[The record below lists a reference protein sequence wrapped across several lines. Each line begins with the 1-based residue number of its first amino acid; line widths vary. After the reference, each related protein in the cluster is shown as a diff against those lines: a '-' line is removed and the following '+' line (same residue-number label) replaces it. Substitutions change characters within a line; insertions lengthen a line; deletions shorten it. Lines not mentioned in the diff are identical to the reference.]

1 MAIRSMAVQSNADW
15 TWLFPGQ
22 KFPATPGIMPG
33 KLQPRHGSAVRHGAA
48 RRSVATASARAKE
61 RPHND

>member
-33 KLQPRHGSAVRHGAA
+33 KLQPQHGSAVQHGAE
-48 RRSVATASARAKE
+48 RRGAQ
-61 RPHND
+61 

>member
-1 MAIRSMAVQSNADW
+1 MNAASMTMRSIAMRSMTVQSNADW

-33 KLQPRHGSAVRHGAA
+33 KLQPRHGSAVQHGAG
-48 RRSVATASARAKE
+48 RRGAQ
-61 RPHND
+61 